1 MNRKRNVALAQ
12 AIEDSGWKQF
22 RIAEKAGL
30 TEQRLSQIKAGRTE
44 PTPAEQRALAKVL
57 RKPVS
62 QMFHVVSVGDEA
74 QLAQASDKSDG

>member
-44 PTPAEQRALAKVL
+44 PTADEQRAIAKVL
-57 RKPVS
+57 QRPVS
-62 QMFHVVSVGDEA
+62 QLFQV
-74 QLAQASDKSDG
+74 KSAAEEVA